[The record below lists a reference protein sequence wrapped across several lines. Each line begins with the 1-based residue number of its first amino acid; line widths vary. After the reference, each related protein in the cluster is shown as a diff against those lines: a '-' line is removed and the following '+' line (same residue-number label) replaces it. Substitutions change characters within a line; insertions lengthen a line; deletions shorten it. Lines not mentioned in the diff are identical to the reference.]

1 MRFIDDFLVSII
13 WICIT
18 IGFVEATIL
27 GGLTLISIAMEM
39 GLL

>member
-1 MRFIDDFLVSII
+1 MKFIDDFLIGII

-18 IGFVEATIL
+18 IGFVEAIIL
-27 GGLTLISIAMEM
+27 GGLTLIRIAMDV